1 MQKHAIWMGIT
12 VASFV
17 LAAGSVSAQT
27 TREGVVDHRESEAQ
41 QNETV
46 PAQRGESQNETVPA
60 QRGTPN
66 NETVPAERGTPNSE
80 TVPARRGTLS
90 VPSDLVLWRV
100 GRTDLTLIWMDNA
113 SFEFGVEVERGIP
126 TRERGGVNYNFERL
140 FNVEERVESR
150 VEGTGMRT
158 DADDGL
164 QPDTQYCYRLRA
176 YRGDTV
182 SDYSEPECTR
192 TQP

>member
-1 MQKHAIWMGIT
+1 MQNHAIWMGIA

-17 LAAGSVSAQT
+17 LAAGSAGAQT

-41 QNETV
+41 QNEAV

-66 NETVPAERGTPNSE
+66 SETVLAERGT
-80 TVPARRGTLS
+80 LS
-90 VPSDLVLWRV
+90 APSDLVLWRV
-100 GRTDLTLIWMDNA
+100 DRTDLTLIWMDNA
-113 SFEFGVEVERGIP
+113 SFEFGVEVERGTP
-126 TRERGGVNYNFERL
+126 TRERGGVNYNFERI

-158 DADDGL
+158 DADDSL
-164 QPDTQYCYRLRA
+164 QADTQYCYRLRA
-176 YRGDTV
+176 YRGDTF
-182 SDYSEPECTR
+182 SEYSEPKCAR
-192 TQP
+192 TTE